1 MKHKKLYIN
10 TMRALGVVMLLYGLI
25 MMPALS
31 SIVDELGW
39 SIYGAVWTL
48 INVAYLASGVYLI
61 INRRKSLVVCI
72 TLVLVIQAVSSVIN
86 YVVALHSDG
95 DLAFAR
101 AVISTMLVLI
111 DIVLLVLYLMGF
123 RRSSRRLMML
133 LGLQTYI
140 AFLELAISIHLSRE
154 FVDTLFL
161 NIQTLFSLILYA
173 LLIVLICNRSVSDLP
188 IKRMSR
194 YNSERLFTSL
204 GCGTIIAISEDSYA
218 TIVSDDRSSWPRSAD
233 PEVESE
239 IVIPA
244 KDRYGKYEL
253 LVQKRRGHD
262 SLRIVFHD
270 AFAIGYLNTV
280 TVDVSYISD
289 LGRAYG
295 CRKVRFYGKEGMF
308 IDLLVGEPNMRLYED
323 TNDDGACDAPVPEQ
337 E

>member
-25 MMPALS
+25 MLPALS
-31 SIVDELGW
+31 STVDELGW
-39 SIYGAVWTL
+39 SIYGVVWSF

-72 TLVLVIQAVSSVIN
+72 TLVLVIQAISSVIN
-86 YVVALHSDG
+86 YLVALHSDG

-101 AVISTMLVLI
+101 AVISTILVLI
-111 DIVLLVLYLMGF
+111 DIVLLILYLVGF

-239 IVIPA
+239 IIIPA
-244 KDRYGKYEL
+244 KDRYGNYEL
-253 LVQKRRGHD
+253 IVQKRLGHD
-262 SLRIVFHD
+262 PLRIVFHD

-280 TVDVSYISD
+280 TVDVTYIAE
-289 LGRAYG
+289 LNRIHG
-295 CRKVRFYGKEGMF
+295 CRKVRFYGREGMF
-308 IDLLVGEPNMRLYED
+308 IDILVGEPSMREEMAPSKPEGS
-323 TNDDGACDAPVPEQ
+323 GATIPEQ
-337 E
+337 D